1 VHRVVALAIADVVA
15 FDLAIPGQ
23 VFGHRDERDR
33 YSFAVC
39 AARAGAVPSTT
50 GYDVRADAGLE
61 ALDTADTIVVP
72 GFWPLTDPAPEV
84 LDGLRKATRRGARVA
99 SVCIGAFAL
108 AAAGVLDGRAAT
120 THWEHSD
127 AMAARFPAVRLRPDV
142 LYVDEGQV
150 LTSAGVTA
158 GIDLCLHLY
167 RTDHGAAAAAEVARR
182 MVAPM
187 HRPGGQAQ
195 YDRRPLPSTGAG
207 LAPTCAWALE
217 QMARPLTVADLARQA
232 HLSTRTF
239 ARQFLAETGMTP
251 LRWLTA
257 QRVLEVRRLL
267 EATDLTVDDIAH
279 RCGFSTP
286 ANLRVHLA
294 RAVGMTPSAYRAT
307 FRGPA
312 GPRAARQAAGG
323 TARRPS

>member
-1 VHRVVALAIADVVA
+1 VGVHRLVALAIADVLA

-33 YSFAVC
+33 YDFVVC
-39 AARAGAVPSTT
+39 AAQPGPVASTT

-61 ALDTADTIVVP
+61 ALDTADTVVVP
-72 GFWPLTDPAPEV
+72 GFWPLTDPAPEI
-84 LDGLRKATRRGARVA
+84 LDGLRRAVRRGARVA

-108 AAAGVLDGRAAT
+108 AAAGVLDGRVAT

-127 AMAARFPAVRLRPDV
+127 AMAARFPKVRLRPDV
-142 LYVDEGQV
+142 LFVDEGQI
-150 LTSAGVTA
+150 LTSAGVSA
-158 GIDLCLHLY
+158 GIDLCLHMY
-167 RTDHGAAAAAEVARR
+167 RRDHGAAAAADVARR

-187 HRPGGQAQ
+187 YRPGGQAQ
-195 YDRRPLPSTGAG
+195 YDRRRPPATGRG

-217 QMARPLTVADLARQA
+217 QMRHPLTVTDFARHA
-232 HLSTRTF
+232 HLSPRTF
-239 ARQFLAETGMTP
+239 ARRFLAETGMTP
-251 LRWLTA
+251 VRWLTA

-286 ANLRVHLA
+286 AKLRMHLA
-294 RAVGMTPSAYRAT
+294 RAVGMSPSAYRAT
-307 FRGPA
+307 FRGALHTPA
-312 GPRAARQAAGG
+312 GAG
-323 TARRPS
+323 